1 MQTRR
6 TFLKFGIML
15 ASLCFIFAVSSDF
28 VKVEN
33 TKAYVFS
40 LSDKCV
46 NTFTGDA
53 SGETSEPSTEHGE
66 VTTAR
71 PSRPETD
78 DKTAGSETTGETT
91 TRNVN
96 TDKISPP
103 TGASQATP
111 YMFIVLLFAAAFTVS
126 IGMKKSKHFNDLSVK

>member
-6 TFLKFGIML
+6 TFFKYGIIL
-15 ASLCFIFAVSSDF
+15 ACLCCIFAISSDF
-28 VKVEN
+28 VKIEN

-53 SGETSEPSTEHGE
+53 SGSTTEPSTDHIEE
-66 VTTAR
+66 TTTK
-71 PSRPETD
+71 PSSHVSD
-78 DKTAGSETTGETT
+78 DKTAESTTGETT
-91 TRNVN
+91 TRKTN

-103 TGASQATP
+103 TGASEAASYLSVIFP
-111 YMFIVLLFAAAFTVS
+111 FAAAFIAS
-126 IGMKKSKHFNDLSVK
+126 IGIKKSKHFK